1 MLKWGVK
8 MPKENKKV
16 YQKWNKIFDWR
27 YCKIAKFQSHFK
39 KLLKFCS
46 ENNKTPHKYRVL
58 SWFSM
63 NKDYQGRITDKR
75 CVDAKEKEVLL
86 NNAIAN
92 FENDLIDDLLKDK
105 VGRLKVFESLKF
117 GEAENDKQAINVNI
131 ANFDLENKDYMR
143 LKDITLEEVKNGVN

>member
-1 MLKWGVK
+1 
-8 MPKENKKV
+8 
-16 YQKWNKIFDWR
+16 
-27 YCKIAKFQSHFK
+27 
-39 KLLKFCS
+39 
-46 ENNKTPHKYRVL
+46 
-58 SWFSM
+58 M

-117 GEAENDKQAINVNI
+117 GETENDKQAINVNI

-143 LKDITLEEVKNGVN
+143 LKDVTLEEVKNGVN